1 MAERV
6 QHLPLALTVGQKPC
20 EQSSSRHAHLLEN
33 WPHVAASN
41 SVMEIRGIKVE
52 IETGSNVQL
61 TLLNIK
67 IGQSTLICP
76 V

>member
-52 IETGSNVQL
+52 IETGS
-61 TLLNIK
+61 
-67 IGQSTLICP
+67 
-76 V
+76 